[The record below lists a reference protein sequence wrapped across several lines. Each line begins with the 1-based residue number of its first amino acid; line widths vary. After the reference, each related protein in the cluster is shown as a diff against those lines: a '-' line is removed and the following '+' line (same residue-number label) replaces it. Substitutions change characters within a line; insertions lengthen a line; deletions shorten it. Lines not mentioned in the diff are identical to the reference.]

1 MAPKNFV
8 IADELKK
15 QEFRVSIFGSARIKP
30 EDPTYQETYNLA
42 KVIGGMGVDLITG
55 GGPGLMEAA
64 SLGHTAGDVKNR
76 AHSIGLNIILPFEQK
91 PNEGLEFLDNHEV
104 FSTRLDE
111 FMLLSNAVVVMPG
124 GIGTCLELFYTW
136 QLIQVKHICGMP
148 VILVGK
154 MWRKLIDWVID
165 HPLHDHLMDPKD
177 LHYIAVV
184 DNWKQAVKVLKK
196 AKEHF
201 EKTGGNEC
209 HNWLEYGK
217 KVRKMA
223 PYLDEETGKPHSL
236 K

>member
-1 MAPKNFV
+1 MTPKNFR
-8 IADELKK
+8 IADELKNH
-15 QEFRVSIFGSARIKP
+15 EFRVSIFGSARIKP
-30 EDPTYQETYNLA
+30 EDPTYQDTYNLA
-42 KVIGGMGVDLITG
+42 KTIGMMGVDLITG

-64 SLGHTAGDVKNR
+64 SLGHTAGDTKNQ
-76 AHSIGLNIILPFEQK
+76 AHSIGLNIVLPFEQK

-136 QLIQVKHICGMP
+136 QLLQVKHVCNMP

-165 HPLHDHLMDPKD
+165 NPLQKQLMDPKD

-184 DNWKQAVKVLKK
+184 DNWKQAVKVIKK
-196 AKEHF
+196 AKKHF
-201 EKTGGNEC
+201 DETDGKEC
-209 HNWLEYGK
+209 RNWLEYGK
-217 KVRKMA
+217 KIRKMN
-223 PYLDEETGKPHSL
+223 PYFDKTTGKL
-236 K
+236 QGL

>member
-1 MAPKNFV
+1 MPPKDFR
-8 IADELKK
+8 IADELKNH
-15 QEFRVSIFGSARIKP
+15 EFRVAIFGSARIKP
-30 EDPTYQETYNLA
+30 EDPTYQDTYNLA
-42 KVIGGMGVDLITG
+42 KTIGMLGLDLITG

-64 SLGHTAGDVKNR
+64 SMGHTAGDVKNQ

-91 PNEGLEFLDNHEV
+91 PNEGLEFLDSHEV

-136 QLIQVKHICGMP
+136 QLLQVKHVCNMP

-165 HPLHDHLMDPKD
+165 NPLQKQLMDPKD

-184 DNWKQAVKVLKK
+184 DNWKQAVKVIKK
-196 AKEHF
+196 AKKRYDE
-201 EKTGGNEC
+201 TGGKEC
-209 HNWLEYGK
+209 QNWLEYGK
-217 KVRKMA
+217 KIRKMN
-223 PYLDEETGKPHSL
+223 PYFDKATGKL
-236 K
+236 QGL

>member
-1 MAPKNFV
+1 MTPKDFR

-15 QEFRVSIFGSARIKP
+15 HEFRVSIFGSARIKP
-30 EDPTYQETYNLA
+30 EDPVYQETFNLA
-42 KVIGGMGVDLITG
+42 KVIGQLGIDLITG

-64 SLGHTAGDVKNR
+64 STGHTAGDVKNQ

-91 PNEGLEFLDNHEV
+91 PNPGLEFLDNHEV

-136 QLIQVKHICGMP
+136 QLLQVKHVCNMP

-154 MWRKLIDWVID
+154 MWRKLIEWIID
-165 HPLHDHLMDPKD
+165 YPLAAHLLDPKD
-177 LHYIAVV
+177 LHFIVVV
-184 DNWKQAVKVLKK
+184 DNWKQAVKVIKK

-201 EKTGGNEC
+201 DETGGQEC
-209 HNWLEYGK
+209 RNWTEYGK
-217 KVRKMA
+217 KIRKMN
-223 PYLDEETGKPHSL
+223 PYFDKETGKL
-236 K
+236 QGL